1 MEEIKFKDRA
11 VFVLERELGV
21 QAGHAQRL
29 QLQKEALDEQLSQVK
44 ETDRHP
50 GSPRR
55 ELPHASGAG
64 DASDHSGSPVSTS
77 HARPADPEPRLPR
90 TRLVVPWAAPWG
102 VPSPSLGDSARVCSP
117 QAKGTLGFSKAERA
131 QRLLSLPSLLLQR
144 STGLALPWPFPWAS
158 SFRLPAVPASTASPR
173 LLRGPPLLLGEVARQ
188 LHHHTQ
194 ALPSAS
200 PDPPAVV
207 SVLVTSCPAPAF
219 LVTMPLSAPRAV

>member
-64 DASDHSGSPVSTS
+64 DASDHLGSPVSTS

-90 TRLVVPWAAPWG
+90 ARLMVPWAAPWG
-102 VPSPSLGDSARVCSP
+102 VPSPSLGDSAHVCSP
-117 QAKGTLGFSKAERA
+117 QARGTLGFSGLAERA
-131 QRLLSLPSLLLQR
+131 QRLLSFLL
-144 STGLALPWPFPWAS
+144 AA
-158 SFRLPAVPASTASPR
+158 AA
-173 LLRGPPLLLGEVARQ
+173 
-188 LHHHTQ
+188 
-194 ALPSAS
+194 
-200 PDPPAVV
+200 
-207 SVLVTSCPAPAF
+207 
-219 LVTMPLSAPRAV
+219 

>member
-77 HARPADPEPRLPR
+77 HARPADPELRLPR
-90 TRLVVPWAAPWG
+90 TRLVVLWQLPGESRA
-102 VPSPSLGDSARVCSP
+102 
-117 QAKGTLGFSKAERA
+117 QALGTL
-131 QRLLSLPSLLLQR
+131 PV
-144 STGLALPWPFPWAS
+144 LAAHRP
-158 SFRLPAVPASTASPR
+158 
-173 LLRGPPLLLGEVARQ
+173 GG
-188 LHHHTQ
+188 
-194 ALPSAS
+194 PSAS
-200 PDPPAVV
+200 PAWLRGPGDVSLFPPCCR
-207 SVLVTSCPAPAF
+207 S
-219 LVTMPLSAPRAV
+219 SAQA

>member
-1 MEEIKFKDRA
+1 M
-11 VFVLERELGV
+11 LERELGV

-77 HARPADPEPRLPR
+77 HARPGHPQPRLPC

-102 VPSPSLGDSARVCSP
+102 VLSPSLGDSARVGSP
-117 QAKGTLGFSKAERA
+117 QARGILGFSGLAERA
-131 QRLLSLPSLLLQR
+131 RRRLSLPSLLPQR
-144 STGLALPWPFPWAS
+144 STSLALPLSPPLGLKLQAS
-158 SFRLPAVPASTASPR
+158 SRAASTASPR
-173 LLRGPPLLLGEVARQ
+173 WLRGPPLLLGEVARQ
-188 LHHHTQ
+188 LHHRTQ
-194 ALPSAS
+194 ALSSAGA
-200 PDPPAVV
+200 DPPAMV
-207 SVLVTSCPAPAF
+207 SVLVTSCPAPAL
-219 LVTMPLSAPRAV
+219 LVSTPCPRLRLRDRVGL

>member
-77 HARPADPEPRLPR
+77 HARPADPEPRLPPR
-90 TRLVVPWAAPWG
+90 GSWSRGQLPGESRA
-102 VPSPSLGDSARVCSP
+102 
-117 QAKGTLGFSKAERA
+117 QASGTLPMSAAHRPGGPSASLAWLKGPRDF
-131 QRLLSLPSLLLQR
+131 SLPSLLPQR
-144 STGLALPWPFPWAS
+144 STGLAFPCPS
-158 SFRLPAVPASTASPR
+158 H
-173 LLRGPPLLLGEVARQ
+173 GP
-188 LHHHTQ
+188 
-194 ALPSAS
+194 
-200 PDPPAVV
+200 
-207 SVLVTSCPAPAF
+207 
-219 LVTMPLSAPRAV
+219 